1 VLRNYE
7 QYALEKENTE
17 SGQRAAEYIR
27 NFLDSEPLPSAD
39 DEYALHKKFLPGI
52 TLDEV
57 NKLAKEWFPIAI
69 GS

>member
-52 TLDEV
+52 TWTRST
-57 NKLAKEWFPIAI
+57 NSRRSGFPIAI